1 MSDFIGTFS
10 NAFDWATAF
19 AVFLALVGT
28 VVGAWTSLKGMKI
41 GSIEFGVTGLPI
53 IAFTRDPELT
63 GAGAQP
69 EISGTPAGSEPE
81 AFEVK
86 ALATYYNR
94 ALSRATISFWFSL
107 LFATIGFGVILF
119 GLLSHDPADL
129 SATVIKV
136 LSGTVID
143 AVSSLFFLQS
153 TNAQKQMGDFFEKL
167 RLDRLISDAR
177 GMIGEVENAERR
189 DQLRAQLVLKFA
201 GIDQLLE
208 GGTTMQTTGHRPGS
222 PS

>member
-1 MSDFIGTFS
+1 MDSFINTISG
-10 NAFDWATAF
+10 AFDWTA
-19 AVFLALVGT
+19 AASVILALVALLA
-28 VVGAWTSLKGMKI
+28 GAWTSFNGLRV
-41 GSIEFGVTGLPI
+41 GSIEIDTVGDPHVVL
-53 IAFTRDPELT
+53 TRQGGSAA

-69 EISGTPAGSEPE
+69 ASPAEPTAKEPE

-94 ALSRATISFWFSL
+94 ALSRATISFWFSII
-107 LFATIGFGVILF
+107 FATIGFGVIVF
-119 GLLSHDPADL
+119 ALLSHDPTDL
-129 SATVIKV
+129 YATILKV
-136 LSGTVID
+136 VSGTVID
-143 AVSSLFFLQS
+143 AVSSLFFFQS

-177 GMIGEVENAERR
+177 AMIGEVENAERR

-208 GGTTMQTTGHRPGS
+208 SGAASQQ
-222 PS
+222 